1 MAHKKLFTIPFRRK
15 KQGKTNYK
23 KRLALL
29 KSGKLRLVV
38 RKSNKHMLA
47 QIVKYGDKGDEVLK
61 SVTSKDLLKFG
72 WDLNTSNVP
81 SAYLVG
87 LLLGKELKGKEAIL
101 DLGLQTPISGSRL
114 FATLK
119 GAADGGLI
127 IKFSE
132 KIVPIDERIKG
143 THIQTYANNLKD
155 QEKFKKIF
163 SGYIKVKKDPQ
174 KFEEYFEKVKQ
185 KILS

>member
-61 SVTSKDLLKFG
+61 SVTSKDLLKFLNINAFAEQFSFLIAFCKG
-72 WDLNTSNVP
+72 RKCEKSAETTYIVSFNFKDL
-81 SAYLVG
+81 
-87 LLLGKELKGKEAIL
+87 
-101 DLGLQTPISGSRL
+101 
-114 FATLK
+114 
-119 GAADGGLI
+119 
-127 IKFSE
+127 
-132 KIVPIDERIKG
+132 
-143 THIQTYANNLKD
+143 
-155 QEKFKKIF
+155 IF
-163 SGYIKVKKDPQ
+163 SNCVL
-174 KFEEYFEKVKQ
+174 
-185 KILS
+185 KISLP